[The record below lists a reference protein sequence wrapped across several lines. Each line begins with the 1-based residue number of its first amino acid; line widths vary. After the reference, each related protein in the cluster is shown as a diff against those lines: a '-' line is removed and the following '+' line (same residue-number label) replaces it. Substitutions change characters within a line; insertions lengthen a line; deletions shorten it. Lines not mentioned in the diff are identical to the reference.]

1 MALQR
6 KWIPSPNYSSRGGTK
21 VRLVVIH
28 TAEGATTIESLG
40 SFFANPSSQVS
51 SQTGI
56 DDKLGIVG
64 EYVKREMKPWTQG
77 NANPYST
84 ATELCAFAKWNRAE
98 WLRHPN
104 MLENTKQWINEECAA
119 FGIPKVR
126 LNASQAQGGQAGVC
140 GHVDLGSAGGGHWD
154 PGPEFPW
161 DIVLSGSAAPGPTP
175 PPTPTPTPPPAG
187 KAPPFPY
194 PPSGYLGPPSN
205 DPNCH
210 SGYYGGV
217 DNTNVATWQRQMAA
231 RGWGIGAVDGMYG
244 PTSQNICRQFQQE
257 KGLSADGLVGP
268 QTWAASWNAPVT

>member
-40 SFFANPSSQVS
+40 SFFSNPSSQVS

-56 DDKLGIVG
+56 DDKLGICG
-64 EYVKREMKPWTQG
+64 EYVKRENKPWTQG

-84 ATELCAFAKWNRAE
+84 ATELCAFAKWDRAE

-154 PGPEFPW
+154 PGPNFPW
-161 DIVLSGSAAPGPTP
+161 DIVLGGAPAPPTTAPPTTP
-175 PPTPTPTPPPAG
+175 PPSGGA
-187 KAPPFPY
+187 APPFPGRVLSLTN
-194 PPSGYLGPPSN
+194 PMMNGQDVRTWQQQMKNRGWAIGV
-205 DPNCH
+205 D
-210 SGYYGGV
+210 GYYGNESKTV
-217 DNTNVATWQRQMAA
+217 CTNFQREKSLS
-231 RGWGIGAVDGMYG
+231 VDG
-244 PTSQNICRQFQQE
+244 Q
-257 KGLSADGLVGP
+257 VGP